1 MNAVIDTLIIALIF
15 ATLAQAWSWLGSYAG
30 IISLGN
36 AVFFGIGAYAVAVSN
51 VRGGSPWYGA
61 LGGGLFAVII
71 ALVCGVLF
79 LRGRGY
85 TFALVTL
92 GAGLC
97 AASFVATQHWVGSGN
112 AFAFPVQRGFL
123 HLQFADKWPYALLAL
138 AVFLVTQ
145 GLTIGLRA
153 TRIGLYLRALRT
165 NAVAARSI
173 GIAARPLQ
181 LSALV
186 GSAFVTAVAGS
197 LFAQYRL
204 AVDPQTFFALSLSL
218 DIALIGI
225 VAGCASAWAAP
236 FAALVYAVLA
246 SVVPLHPAGPLGD
259 SVLVVEGALIV
270 AIALLRPN
278 GLFGAGAARRPA
290 AAAIGGRAV

>member
-1 MNAVIDTLIIALIF
+1 MNAVIDTLIIALVF

-51 VRGGSPWYGA
+51 FRGGSPWYGA
-61 LGGGLFAVII
+61 LGGALFAVVI

-85 TFALVTL
+85 TFSLVTL
-92 GAGLC
+92 VAGLC
-97 AASFVATQHWVGSGN
+97 AAPLAATQHWVGSGN

-138 AVFLVTQ
+138 AVFAVTQ
-145 GLTIGLRA
+145 GLTIGVRA
-153 TRIGLYLRALRT
+153 TRIGLCLRALRT

-186 GSAFVTAVAGS
+186 ASAFVTAVAGS
-197 LFAQYRL
+197 FFAQYRL
-204 AVDPQTFFALSLSL
+204 AVDPHTFFALSLSL
-218 DIALIGI
+218 DVALIGI
-225 VAGCASAWAAP
+225 VAGPASAWGAP
-236 FAALVYAVLA
+236 LAALIYAVVA

-278 GLFGAGAARRPA
+278 GLFGAGAARRSAPA
-290 AAAIGGRAV
+290 AIAGRAV